1 MALFKKKKKPAF
13 SDAQVQAPVE
23 NQTGEGFEPKPDKKV
38 KPGFSLFK
46 KKKDTE
52 SPAEKPKRKEKPKAR
67 GFFKKKEEKTEDE
80 NAYVEKLF
88 SVPYIQCIPDSW
100 CRPYLLDR
108 VGGQIKRQLSGIL
121 SLFAC
126 IFIVVLT
133 VAGGTLLLSG
143 YTDNRINS
151 YLKDTNN
158 VLVNYSEEIKNAISL
173 GGVLTFVHD
182 VPLHEQYKGI
192 VKNLAESAVIAH
204 ELRFHHNVS
213 EIPNNVKNNFEAQNA
228 LKFENVQVIGIWFVD
243 CSYLKAGAEQG
254 GEQWILDVNRR
265 FQSLYRP
272 YAVNVYVDM
281 ATRNYSSARDDMTRG
296 ELVIV
301 FWK

>member
-1 MALFKKKKKPAF
+1 MGLFKKK
-13 SDAQVQAPVE
+13 SSPVPTATE
-23 NQTGEGFEPKPDKKV
+23 TQEPSVKNGKEVK
-38 KPGFSLFK
+38 KPGFRLFNKKPKDELK
-46 KKKDTE
+46 KK
-52 SPAEKPKRKEKPKAR
+52 EKVKASKAKGFFKRKETRDP
-67 GFFKKKEEKTEDE
+67 EEE
-80 NAYVEKLF
+80 NAYVEKMF
-88 SVPYIQCIPDSW
+88 AVPYIQCIPDAW
-100 CRPYLLDR
+100 CRPYLMDR
-108 VGGQIKRQLSGIL
+108 VGGQIKRQISAIL

-126 IFIVVLT
+126 IFIVVL
-133 VAGGTLLLSG
+133 AIAAGTLLLSG
-143 YTDNRINS
+143 YTDKRITS
-151 YLKDTNN
+151 YLKDTNT
-158 VLVNYSEEIKNAISL
+158 VLENYSEEIKNAISL

-182 VPLHEQYKGI
+182 VPIHEQYKGI

-204 ELRFHHNVS
+204 ELRFNHNLN
-213 EIPNNVKNNFEAQNA
+213 EIPNNVKNNFEAQTA
-228 LKFENVQVIGIWFVD
+228 LKFENVQITGIWFVD

-265 FQSLYRP
+265 FQALYRP